1 MTNETQELLPVPRAL
16 HMIQVSAAS
25 VPCADVYIG
34 DPHDKTDGFTE
45 AYATSHYAR
54 QIRDEGYTHRAS
66 LSFNIYGRDMA
77 TVMAAVAYLKGVTQ
91 AVSRPTIADAPEE
104 D

>member
-1 MTNETQELLPVPRAL
+1 
-16 HMIQVSAAS
+16 
-25 VPCADVYIG
+25 
-34 DPHDKTDGFTE
+34 
-45 AYATSHYAR
+45 
-54 QIRDEGYTHRAS
+54 
-66 LSFNIYGRDMA
+66 MA